1 MGRGTQLLPIFGGY
15 PRQFSPAGITS
26 AISRA
31 GPRDPLA
38 QSYIPPNR
46 CFCVVYVCCSA
57 MPLVVWYCTWGGIR
71 CRATR
76 MRARVDSH
84 DVVRVLV
91 LALAGCEKKKKF
103 PTVLSVHFAPH
114 RCREE
119 LRARLCERVPI
130 MALMSSSYST
140 PECTFLPAPV
150 LRLEGSRSELL
161 SGTAAFVGSGSACAD
176 GCLALL

>member
-1 MGRGTQLLPIFGGY
+1 
-15 PRQFSPAGITS
+15 
-26 AISRA
+26 
-31 GPRDPLA
+31 
-38 QSYIPPNR
+38 
-46 CFCVVYVCCSA
+46 
-57 MPLVVWYCTWGGIR
+57 
-71 CRATR
+71 

-130 MALMSSSYST
+130 MALMSSS
-140 PECTFLPAPV
+140 
-150 LRLEGSRSELL
+150 SRRRSVASYLL
-161 SGTAAFVGSGSACAD
+161 LVYYGKAQGQFS
-176 GCLALL
+176 